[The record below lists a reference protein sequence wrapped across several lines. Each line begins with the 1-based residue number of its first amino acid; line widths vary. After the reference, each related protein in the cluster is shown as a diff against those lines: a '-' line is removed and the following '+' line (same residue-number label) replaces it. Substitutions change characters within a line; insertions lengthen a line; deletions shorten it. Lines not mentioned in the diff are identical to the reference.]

1 LRQIGSG
8 GESRG
13 SVGGNSN
20 VRTPKTSDIIEREL
34 KDYNTKLGDHL
45 KSDALIIKSPIRFGL
60 DDAIRSEVENLYPK
74 RLTLSKR
81 SETLSVLIETNGGY
95 IEVVERIYN
104 VFRKHYKLVN
114 FIVPNYAYS
123 AGTVLVLSGDE
134 IYMDYYSVLGPIDPQ
149 MENENDRF
157 VSGLGYL
164 AKFQELT
171 TAINSASSPDEVRAE
186 LAYLLKKFDPAELF
200 DLEQARSHSEDL
212 LEQWLSTHKFKD
224 WKETETQKK
233 PVTDVDR
240 KARARAIAET
250 LGDPMRWHS
259 HGRGI
264 GLKELGGDDIKLKVV
279 NFGEDTELNEKIRS
293 YYEFFIDYCKK
304 MGVNTLNHTVLHS
317 RNGIRRL

>member
-1 LRQIGSG
+1 M
-8 GESRG
+8 
-13 SVGGNSN
+13 
-20 VRTPKTSDIIEREL
+20 RTPKTAEFIESEL
-34 KDYNTKLGDHL
+34 KTFNKALGDHL
-45 KSDALIIKSPIRFGL
+45 SSDAIILKSPIKFGL
-60 DDAIRSEVENLYPK
+60 DDAIRTEIENLHFGAVANVKRPK
-74 RLTLSKR
+74 A
-81 SETLSVLIETNGGY
+81 LSVIVETTGGY

-104 VFRKHYKLVN
+104 VFRRHYTSVN

-149 MENENDRF
+149 MENDNDRF

-164 AKFQELT
+164 AKFDELSQK
-171 TAINSASSPDEVRAE
+171 INSAPSPDAVRAE

-224 WKETETQKK
+224 WTETETNKK
-233 PVTDVDR
+233 PVNDADR

-250 LGDPMRWHS
+250 LGDPKRWHS

-264 GLKELGGDDIKLKVV
+264 GLKDLAGDDIKLKVV
-279 NFGEDTELNEKIRS
+279 NFGDDKDLNQKVRG

-304 MGVNTLNHTVLHS
+304 LGVNTSNHTVLHS
-317 RNGIRRL
+317 KNGIRRV